1 MGATVVENVRF
12 GVITSLPFLKLKA
25 LRESRLA
32 DEPEFTI
39 SAYFFPNIFAIFFSK
54 IFT

>member
-12 GVITSLPFLKLKA
+12 GVIISLPLLKLKA
-25 LRESRLA
+25 LRESRFA
-32 DEPEFTI
+32 DDPELTI
-39 SAYFFPNIFAIFFSK
+39 SAYFLPNIFATFFSK